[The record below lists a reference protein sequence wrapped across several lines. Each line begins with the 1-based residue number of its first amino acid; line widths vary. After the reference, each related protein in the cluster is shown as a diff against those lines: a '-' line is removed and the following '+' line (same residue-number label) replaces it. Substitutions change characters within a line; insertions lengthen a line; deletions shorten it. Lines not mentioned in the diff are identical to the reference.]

1 MNTNTQ
7 QQIQQQIDKLRITLR
22 HHEYLYHVMDAPE
35 IPDVQYDSLMN
46 ELKALEAQ
54 YPELITSDSPTQR
67 VGALPLTAFEQV
79 RHEIPMLS
87 LDNAF
92 DEITYLAFDK
102 RLRERLKNSEEITF
116 CCELKL
122 DGLAVSL
129 LYENGVLIQAATRG
143 DGTTGENITENVRTI
158 KAIPLRLYGDNIP
171 ARIEI
176 RGEVF
181 MTETGFEH
189 LNEEARRTGGKV
201 FANPRNA
208 AAGSLRQLDPRITA
222 KRPLTFFCY
231 GVGVLEGGELPDSHY
246 DRLQQFKLWGL
257 PVSDKV
263 QRCKG
268 SKAVLEFYHH
278 VEEIRPTLGFDIDGV
293 VIKVDNI
300 ALQETLGFVSRAPR
314 WAIAYKFQAQ
324 EQMTVIKD
332 VEFQVGRTG
341 AITPVAR
348 LEPVQVAGVIVSNAT
363 LHNADE
369 IERLGLRIGDTVT
382 IRRAGDVIPQVVSVI
397 EEKRPENA
405 QPIVFPTQCPICQSD
420 IERVEG
426 EAVARCTGG
435 LICGA
440 QRKESLKHFVSRRA
454 MDVDGMGDKII
465 DQLVEKEYVK
475 TPADLF
481 RLDEKT
487 LVGLDRMGEKSAK
500 KLINALEKSK
510 STTFAR
516 FIYALGIREVG
527 EATASGLT
535 AHFSTLETLRNAD
548 VEALKLV
555 PDVGDIVAKHV
566 VNFFQEDHN
575 KMVIDQ
581 LINDAKITWQAPV
594 IVTHETGDNPFAGK
608 TIVLTGSLSQL
619 TRDEAKERL
628 TALGAKV
635 SGSVSKKTD
644 MVIAGE
650 AAGSKLAKANELG
663 INVIDENEM
672 IRLLDQSE

>member
-92 DEITYLAFDK
+92 DETTYLAFDK

-535 AHFSTLETLRNAD
+535 AHFATLDALCTAD

-566 VNFFQEDHN
+566 VNFFQEEHN

-594 IVTHETGDNPFAGK
+594 IVTHKTGDNPFVGK